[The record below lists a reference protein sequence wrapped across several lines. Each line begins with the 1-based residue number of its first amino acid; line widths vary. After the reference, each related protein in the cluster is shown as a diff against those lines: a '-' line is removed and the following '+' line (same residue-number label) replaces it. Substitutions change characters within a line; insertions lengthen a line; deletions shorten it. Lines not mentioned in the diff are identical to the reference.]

1 MKNVPSYH
9 IFVADDHPIVVAGL
23 KNILLARPEI
33 NKVTT
38 ASHQKEIVEAICRHD
53 FDLYL
58 LDVEYADISIFD
70 IIYIIRERKPKAR
83 ILLYTVHEEL
93 GLIRRLIQENV
104 DGIVLKDADIDILTQ
119 AIEIVLTGGKY
130 FSDRFNEIRINWKS
144 EQDDESEEITPRE
157 HEVLMEIANGLNSIQ
172 IAEKLKIS
180 INTVETH
187 RKKIMRKLKACNIV
201 DLLKKANEEGFFIE
215 KNKQVY

>member
-1 MKNVPSYH
+1 MKNVSSYH

-23 KNILLARPEI
+23 KNILSAKPEI

-38 ASHQKEIVEAICRHD
+38 ASCQKEIVEAVDKHD

-70 IIYIIRERKPKAR
+70 IINLIRERKPKAR

-104 DGIVLKDADIDILTQ
+104 DGIVLKDADIEVLTK
-119 AIEIVLTGGKY
+119 AIQIVLTGGKY
-130 FSDRFNEIRINWKS
+130 FSDRFNEIRSNWKNEKEEECS
-144 EQDDESEEITPRE
+144 DEITPRE
-157 HEVLMEIANGLNSIQ
+157 HEVLMEIANGLNSVQ
-172 IAEKLKIS
+172 IAGKLQIS

-187 RKKIMRKLKACNIV
+187 RKKLMRKLKASNIV
-201 DLLKKANEEGFFIE
+201 DLLKKAYDEGFFIE
-215 KNKQVY
+215 KNK

>member
-1 MKNVPSYH
+1 MKNVSSYH

-23 KNILLARPEI
+23 KNILSAKPEI

-38 ASHQKEIVEAICRHD
+38 ASCQKEIVEAVDKHD

-70 IIYIIRERKPKAR
+70 IINLIRERKPKAR

-104 DGIVLKDADIDILTQ
+104 DGIVLKDADIEVLTK
-119 AIEIVLTGGKY
+119 AIQIVLTGGKY
-130 FSDRFNEIRINWKS
+130 FSDRFNEIRSNWKNEKEEECS
-144 EQDDESEEITPRE
+144 DEITPRE
-157 HEVLMEIANGLNSIQ
+157 HEVLMEIANGLNSVQ
-172 IAEKLKIS
+172 IAGKLQIS
-180 INTVETH
+180 VNTVETH
-187 RKKIMRKLKACNIV
+187 RKKLMRKLKASNIV
-201 DLLKKANEEGFFIE
+201 DLLKKAYEEGFFIE
-215 KNKQVY
+215 KNK